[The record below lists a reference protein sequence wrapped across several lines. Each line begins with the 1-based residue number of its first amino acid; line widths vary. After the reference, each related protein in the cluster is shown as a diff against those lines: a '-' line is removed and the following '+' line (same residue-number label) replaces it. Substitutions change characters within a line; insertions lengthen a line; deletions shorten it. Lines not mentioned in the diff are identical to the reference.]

1 MNQKS
6 LTVLGAIFLLILP
19 PRGEAQLNGE
29 YVYDIASVFE
39 KTIATVMFKSDAE
52 ALYLSSLCY
61 ISPNNGYLGFCSTW
75 THDPKTGQIK
85 GAGQVEFAD
94 FAPFTINPLIEASEF
109 VEISSSK
116 STLSGKT
123 YTDKSGVG
131 RIDFSQTTQLSGTYY
146 MAPDQPGLPF
156 VKGLITFSTKGS
168 RIDEIGIADGI
179 EKLLQIKGSISL
191 NRGKITRSF
200 NNSQDVGLTL
210 DNTELP
216 YTYTHRDEQYP
227 DLGFDMYGS
236 LYLDLKLST
245 ARSVVSGTAKIYY
258 QLFTDWTPTSSSSDE
273 VITQPDD
280 SGYTL
285 TYSVKGS
292 SKDGVSALNLTGLG
306 KIKGLKATLYINEDT
321 EEIIPNGKNSITLY
335 GQTITY

>member
-1 MNQKS
+1 MKK
-6 LTVLGAIFLLILP
+6 LAIGLCLFVGIIC
-19 PRGEAQLNGE
+19 RSEAQLDGE
-29 YVYDIASVFE
+29 YTYDIASVFE
-39 KTIATVMFKSDAE
+39 KTIATVMFMSDAE

-61 ISPNNGYLGFCSTW
+61 IFLNNQLLGFCSAW

-85 GAGQVEFAD
+85 GAGQAEFAD
-94 FAPFTINPLIEASEF
+94 FAPFTLNPLIEASEF

-131 RIDFSQTTQLSGTYY
+131 RIDFSQTTQLNGTYY
-146 MAPDQPGLPF
+146 MAPNQTGLPF

-168 RIDEIGIADGI
+168 RIDEMGSADGI
-179 EKLLQIKGSISL
+179 ENLLQIKGSISL
-191 NRGKITRSF
+191 NKGKIKRSF
-200 NNSQDVGLTL
+200 NNSHDVGLTL

-216 YTYTHRDEQYP
+216 YTYTHRDETYP

-236 LYLDLKLST
+236 LYLDLNLST
-245 ARSVVSGTAKIYY
+245 ARSAVSGTAKIYY
-258 QLFTDWTPTSSSSDE
+258 QLLTDWTPTSSSSDS

-292 SKDGVSALNLTGLG
+292 SKDGISTLNLTGLG
-306 KIKGLKATLYINEDT
+306 KIKGLKATIYINEST
-321 EEIIPNGKNSITLY
+321 QEIIQNGKNSITLY
-335 GQTITY
+335 GQTIKY

>member
-1 MNQKS
+1 MKK
-6 LTVLGAIFLLILP
+6 LAFGLFLFIGLIC
-19 PRGEAQLNGE
+19 RSDAQLNGE
-29 YVYDIASVFE
+29 YTYDIASVFE
-39 KTIATVMFKSDAE
+39 KTIGTVIFMGDAE
-52 ALYLSSLCY
+52 RLYLFSLCD
-61 ISPNNGYLGFCSTW
+61 IFLDDQALGFCSTW

-85 GAGQVEFAD
+85 GAGQVDFAD

-146 MAPDQPGLPF
+146 INETGLPF
-156 VKGLITFSTKGS
+156 QKGLITFSTKGS
-168 RIDEIGIADGI
+168 RIDEMGSTDGI

-191 NRGKITRSF
+191 NKGKIKRSF
-200 NNSQDVGLTL
+200 NNSHDVGLTL

-216 YTYTHRDEQYP
+216 YTSTYRSELFP

-236 LYLDLKLST
+236 LYVDLNLST
-245 ARSVVSGTAKIYY
+245 ARSAVSGTAKIYY
-258 QLFTDWTPTSSSSDE
+258 QLLTDYTPTSSSSDW
-273 VITQPDD
+273 VVTQPDD

-292 SKDGVSALNLTGLG
+292 SKNGISTLNLTGLG

-335 GQTITY
+335 GQTIKY